1 MQRPSVSLFS
11 NLRGNLF
18 GGLTAA
24 VIALPLALAFGVASG
39 LGAAAGLYGAII
51 LGFFAALFGGT
62 PTQISGPTGPM
73 TVVVAAAVATLG
85 GDIGLVATVVLL
97 AGIFQIV
104 FGFTRIGRFVRFIP
118 YPVISGFMSGIG
130 VIIILLQL
138 NPLLGLPSDA
148 AVLHLLVTLPSLL
161 PQTNFWALLL
171 ALAALAIVFF
181 TPARLAKV
189 VPSPLIA
196 LVVLTPLSALLQL
209 PVETIGTIPAEL
221 PALVLPDFKL
231 EHYTVIISLAFTLA
245 VLGTI
250 DTLLTSIVAD
260 SITRTKHNP
269 DRELFGQGLGNTL
282 CALVG
287 AVPGAGATMRTV
299 INVKSGGTDRLSGMT
314 HAVVLLLIVLFLAPL
329 ASKIPLAV
337 LAGILIKVGVDI
349 LDYRFLKVWK
359 ESPRSDLMTMLTVF
373 FVTVFVDL
381 ITAVGLGIVLASLL
395 IVYRIT
401 KETQIVL
408 ETAGAGTQQPDLEAK
423 NARIIRI
430 NGAFFFGSSTFFER
444 QANNLLDTKTVII
457 DIMNVPF
464 MDITAIFT
472 LKDLIEK
479 LKTDGVRV
487 IIAAPDAFAKKLMRF
502 NHEKRFENVD
512 FAPSLQSAVALI

>member
-1 MQRPSVSLFS
+1 VTTTY
-11 NLRGNLF
+11 NIRGNIF

-39 LGAAAGLYGAII
+39 LGATAGLYGAII

-73 TVVVAAAVATLG
+73 TVVMAASVVSLG
-85 GDIGLVATVVLL
+85 GDFSLVAAVILL
-97 AGIFQIV
+97 AGLLQIL
-104 FGFTRIGRFVRFIP
+104 FGITRIGKFVRFMP

-130 VIIILLQL
+130 AIIILLQL
-138 NPLLGLPSDA
+138 RPFLGLPGDA
-148 AVLHLLVTLPSLL
+148 SVIQGLLSLPALL
-161 PQTNFWALLL
+161 PQTNVWALLL
-171 ALAALAIVFF
+171 ALLSLAVVFL
-181 TPARLAKV
+181 TPARLAKI
-189 VPSPLIA
+189 VPPPLIA
-196 LVVLTPLSALLQL
+196 LVVLTPLSVLFAL

-221 PALVLPDFKL
+221 PDIVLPTL
-231 EHYTVIISLAFTLA
+231 SLSHYTTIVSLAFTLA

-269 DRELFGQGLGNTL
+269 NRELVGQGIGNAL
-282 CALVG
+282 CSLVG

-299 INVKSGGTDRLSGMT
+299 INVKSGGTNRISGML
-314 HAVVLLLIVLFLAPL
+314 HALVLLLIVLFFAPL
-329 ASKIPLAV
+329 ASQIPMAV
-337 LAGILIKVGVDI
+337 LAGILVKVGIDI
-349 LDYRFLKVWK
+349 FDYRFLKVWK
-359 ESPRSDLMTMLTVF
+359 QSPRSDLMTMVTVF
-373 FVTVFVDL
+373 LVTVFVDL
-381 ITAVGLGIVLASLL
+381 ITAVGVGIVLASML

-408 ETAGAGTQQPDLEAK
+408 EQAGSPEAHPELEAK

-444 QANNLLDTKTVII
+444 RINTLLDTKTIII
-457 DIMNVPF
+457 DITNVPF
-464 MDITAIFT
+464 IDITAIFT

-479 LKTDGVRV
+479 LTADGIGILIVT
-487 IIAAPDAFAKKLMRF
+487 PKKFEEKLLRF
-502 NHEKRFENVD
+502 NGTDRFSGVAFVPTVD
-512 FAPSLQSAVALI
+512 AAIARL

>member
-1 MQRPSVSLFS
+1 VTLLS
-11 NLRGNLF
+11 NVRGNLF

-24 VIALPLALAFGVASG
+24 VIALPLGLAFGVASG

-73 TVVVAAAVATLG
+73 TVVMAAAVTTLES
-85 GDIGLVATVVLL
+85 DLSLVAAVVLL
-97 AGIFQIV
+97 AGLFQIA
-104 FGFTRIGRFVRFIP
+104 FGFARIGKFVRFIP

-138 NPLLGLPSDA
+138 NPFLGLPSDA
-148 AVLHLLVTLPSLL
+148 SVLHVLQTLPLHSA
-161 PQTNFWALLL
+161 QTNFWALLL
-171 ALAALAIVFF
+171 ASAALGVVFF
-181 TPARLAKV
+181 TPARITRV

-196 LVVLTPLSALLQL
+196 LLILTPLSALFKL

-221 PALVLPDFKL
+221 PDIVLPAFSF
-231 EHYTVIISLAFTLA
+231 EHYTVILSLALTLA

-269 DRELFGQGLGNTL
+269 NRELFGQGLGNAL

-299 INVKSGGTDRLSGMT
+299 INVKSGGTTPLSGMI
-314 HAVVLLLIVLFLAPL
+314 HAVVLLLIVLFFAPL
-329 ASKIPLAV
+329 ASQIPLAV

-349 LDYRFLKVWK
+349 LDYRFLKVWRA
-359 ESPRSDLMTMLTVF
+359 SPRSDLMTMLTVF

-381 ITAVGLGIVLASLL
+381 ITAVGIGIVLASLL

-408 ETAGAGTQQPDLEAK
+408 ETAGGTAEQPDLERSDT
-423 NARIIRI
+423 RIIRI
-430 NGAFFFGSSTFFER
+430 SGAFFFGSSTFFES
-444 QANNLLDTKTVII
+444 QANNLLNTKNVII

-479 LKTDGVRV
+479 LNADGVKV
-487 IIAAPDAFAKKLMRF
+487 IIAAPEPFREKLLRF
-502 NHEKRFENVD
+502 NHTQRFEHVL
-512 FAPSLQSAVALI
+512 FAPSLDAAVKGL

>member
-1 MQRPSVSLFS
+1 VTDAYSIK
-11 NLRGNLF
+11 GNIF

-39 LGAAAGLYGAII
+39 LGATAGLYGAII
-51 LGFFAALFGGT
+51 LGFFAAMLGGT

-73 TVVVAAAVATLG
+73 TVVMAATVAALG
-85 GDIGLVATVVLL
+85 GNIALIASVVLL
-97 AGIFQIV
+97 AGLFQIL
-104 FGFTRIGRFVRFIP
+104 FGLTQVGKFVRFMP

-130 VIIILLQL
+130 AIIVLLQFR
-138 NPLLGLPSDA
+138 PFLGLPGDTS
-148 AVLHLLVTLPSLL
+148 VLHGLLTLPSFL
-161 PQTNFWALLL
+161 PQTNLWALLL
-171 ALAALAIVFF
+171 ALLSLGIVFL

-189 VPSPLIA
+189 VPPPLIA
-196 LVVLTPLSALLQL
+196 LVVLTPLSAWFGM
-209 PVETIGTIPAEL
+209 PVDTIGTIPTEM
-221 PALVLPDFKL
+221 PEIVLPSVSL
-231 EHYTVIISLAFTLA
+231 EQYTAIISLAFTLA
-245 VLGTI
+245 LLGSI

-269 DRELFGQGLGNTL
+269 NRELVGQGIGNAL
-282 CALVG
+282 CSLVG

-299 INVKSGGTDRLSGMT
+299 INVKSGGTNRLSGMI
-314 HAVVLLLIVLFLAPL
+314 HALTLLLIVLFFAPL
-329 ASKIPLAV
+329 ASMIPLAV
-337 LAGILIKVGVDI
+337 LAGILVKVGIDI

-359 ESPRSDLMTMLTVF
+359 QSPRSDLMTMLTVF

-381 ITAVGLGIVLASLL
+381 ITAVGVGIVLASLL

-408 ETAGAGTQQPDLEAK
+408 EKTTGTAEHPDLEEK

-430 NGAFFFGSSTFFER
+430 NGAFFFGSSTFFES
-444 QANNLLDTKTVII
+444 QINTLLDTKTIII
-457 DIMNVPF
+457 DIMHVPF

-479 LKTDGVRV
+479 LKTDGIRV
-487 IIAAPDAFAKKLMRF
+487 VIAAPKKFEEKLMRF
-502 NHEKRFENVD
+502 NHTGRFGDVD
-512 FAPSLQSAVALI
+512 FAPSVDEAVSRL